1 MAYLLL
7 FFYCDYLYSE
17 GLLVILCRLVY
28 DALSDMR
35 ILKFLKMYARDELRG
50 TFERGP
56 RLMRARVDMGR

>member
-28 DALSDMR
+28 NALSDMR
-35 ILKFLKMYARDELRG
+35 ILKL
-50 TFERGP
+50 FEVVCAT
-56 RLMRARVDMGR
+56 RAAWYL